1 MNKRSQ
7 TVSQPTAARGSERYG
22 SVRMTHVD
30 HVIAMRTD
38 VLDTVYK
45 RTGEK
50 VDRLLSVD
58 VELTYERIRES
69 LGTLNEEMHAMKQ
82 RVAAA
87 IEYDWTR

>member
-30 HVIAMRTD
+30 LVTSMRAD
-38 VLDTVYK
+38 VLDTLYR

-58 VELTYERIRES
+58 VELTCKRIRES
-69 LGTLNEEMHAMKQ
+69 LSTLNEEMHAMKQ

>member
-7 TVSQPTAARGSERYG
+7 TVSQPTAAAARGSERYG

-30 HVIAMRTD
+30 HVIAM
-38 VLDTVYK
+38 YK

-58 VELTYERIRES
+58 VELTNERIRES
-69 LGTLNEEMHAMKQ
+69 LGTLTEEMHAMKQ